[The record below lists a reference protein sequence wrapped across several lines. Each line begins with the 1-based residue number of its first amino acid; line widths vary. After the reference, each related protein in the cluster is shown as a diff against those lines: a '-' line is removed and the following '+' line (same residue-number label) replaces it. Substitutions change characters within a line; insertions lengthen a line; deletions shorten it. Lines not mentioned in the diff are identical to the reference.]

1 MKIAWYYKVLF
12 VAIIAV
18 AIFLWG
24 RGCGIHAVTKEVR
37 TDTVIV
43 KGKTDTTYIPVP
55 STVTNTFYVPKFI
68 HTTDTLE
75 TFETVTQKVDTANI
89 LKRYFETVTYKDVQ
103 NVKRGTV
110 TIFDTVTQNRI
121 IKRRLQTDMADTII
135 TKTVTLI
142 PPHKNVLYFGLSGFG
157 NKNDLLFGA
166 GADLSLKDKTDRIY
180 SLGTKYLKG
189 GNWYVEGQ
197 IKFPIKLKK

>member
-24 RGCGIHAVTKEVR
+24 RGCGIHSVTKEVK
-37 TDTVIV
+37 TDTLIV
-43 KGKTDTTYIPVP
+43 RGKTDTTYIPVT
-55 STVTNTFYVPKFI
+55 STVTNTNTYYIPKFI
-68 HTTDTLE
+68 HTSDTLE
-75 TFETVTQKVDTANI
+75 TTEVLPADTAAI

-121 IKRRLQTDMADTII
+121 IKRRLQTDISDTVI

-142 PPHKNVLYFGLSGFG
+142 PPKKNVLYFGLSGFG

-166 GADLSLKDKTDRIY
+166 GTDLSLKDKTDKIY
-180 SLGTKYLKG
+180 SIGTKYLKG
-189 GNWYVEGQ
+189 GNWYLEGQ